1 MIKIYIII
9 LTIIVSIYI
18 LNFLFIKKTNDSYE
32 IIQKYKPDRNQIVNL
47 VNNKSPLVLLG
58 IIEDWFIYNEND
70 KIDHKKLT
78 KDVLNDNTQILNNPL
93 TTKKSYVINLY
104 KNHESKLIQE
114 NKVRHFLCLLEG
126 NISVFLF
133 NPKQNI
139 DFIKNNGLKESKYSF
154 WNNEKE
160 KLKDT
165 NFIEIKLD
173 KEQILYIPYG
183 WWYCFKV
190 NEESLI
196 LDINSDTILTGPLN
210 LIL

>member
-1 MIKIYIII
+1 MNYI
-9 LTIIVSIYI
+9 
-18 LNFLFIKKTNDSYE
+18 FIKRTNDSYE

-47 VNNKSPLVLLG
+47 VNNKSPLILLG
-58 IIEDWFIYNEND
+58 IVEDWFIYNEND

-78 KDVLNDNTQILNNPL
+78 NDVLNDNTKILNNVL
-93 TTKKSYVINLY
+93 TIKKSYIINFY
-104 KNHESKLIQE
+104 NNNQSKLIKE
-114 NKVRHFLCLLEG
+114 NNVRHFLCLLEG
-126 NISVFLF
+126 NISVYLF

-139 DFIKNNGLKESKYSF
+139 EYDLNNGIRESKYSF
-154 WNNEKE
+154 WNKEKE

-183 WWYCFKV
+183 WWYCFKS

-196 LDINSDTILTGPLN
+196 LDINSNTILTAPLN

>member
-1 MIKIYIII
+1 MNYI
-9 LTIIVSIYI
+9 
-18 LNFLFIKKTNDSYE
+18 FIKRTNDSYE

-58 IIEDWFIYNEND
+58 IIEDWFIYDEND

-78 KDVLNDNTQILNNPL
+78 KDVLNDNTRILNNVL
-93 TTKKSYVINLY
+93 TIKKSYIINFY
-104 KNHESKLIQE
+104 KNNQSKLIQE
-114 NKVRHFLCLLEG
+114 NNVRHFLCLLEG
-126 NISVFLF
+126 NISVYLF

-139 DFIKNNGLKESKYSF
+139 EYDINNGIKESKYSF
-154 WNNEKE
+154 WNEEKE

-183 WWYCFKV
+183 WWYCFKS

-196 LDINSDTILTGPLN
+196 LDINSNTILTAPLS

>member
-1 MIKIYIII
+1 MIKIYILIVFII
-9 LTIIVSIYI
+9 SIYT
-18 LNFLFIKKTNDSYE
+18 LNYIFIKRTNDSYE

-58 IIEDWFIYNEND
+58 IIEDWFIYDEND

-78 KDVLNDNTQILNNPL
+78 KDVLNDNTRILNNVL
-93 TTKKSYVINLY
+93 TIKKSYIINFY
-104 KNHESKLIQE
+104 KNNQSKLIQE
-114 NKVRHFLCLLEG
+114 NNVRHFLCLLEG
-126 NISVFLF
+126 NISVYLF

-139 DFIKNNGLKESKYSF
+139 EYDINNGIKESKYSF
-154 WNNEKE
+154 WNEEKE

-183 WWYCFKV
+183 WWYCFKS

-196 LDINSDTILTGPLN
+196 LDINSNTILTAPLS

>member
-1 MIKIYIII
+1 
-9 LTIIVSIYI
+9 
-18 LNFLFIKKTNDSYE
+18 
-32 IIQKYKPDRNQIVNL
+32 
-47 VNNKSPLVLLG
+47 
-58 IIEDWFIYNEND
+58 
-70 KIDHKKLT
+70 
-78 KDVLNDNTQILNNPL
+78 
-93 TTKKSYVINLY
+93 
-104 KNHESKLIQE
+104 ESKLIQE

>member
-1 MIKIYIII
+1 MIKIYILIVFII
-9 LTIIVSIYI
+9 SIYI
-18 LNFLFIKKTNDSYE
+18 LNYIFIKRTNDSYE

-58 IIEDWFIYNEND
+58 IIEDWFIYDEND

-78 KDVLNDNTQILNNPL
+78 KDVLNDNTRILNNVL
-93 TTKKSYVINLY
+93 TIKKSYIINFY
-104 KNHESKLIQE
+104 KNHQSKLIQE
-114 NKVRHFLCLLEG
+114 NNVRHFLCLLEG
-126 NISVFLF
+126 NISVYLF

-139 DFIKNNGLKESKYSF
+139 EYDINNSIKESKYSF
-154 WNNEKE
+154 WNEEKE

-183 WWYCFKV
+183 WWYCFKS
-190 NEESLI
+190 NKESLI
-196 LDINSDTILTGPLN
+196 LDINSNTILTAPLN

>member
-1 MIKIYIII
+1 MIKIYILILFII
-9 LTIIVSIYI
+9 SIYI
-18 LNFLFIKKTNDSYE
+18 LNYIFIKRTNDSYE

-58 IIEDWFIYNEND
+58 IIEDWFIYDEND

-78 KDVLNDNTQILNNPL
+78 KDVLNDNTRILNNVL
-93 TTKKSYVINLY
+93 TIKKSYIINFY
-104 KNHESKLIQE
+104 KNNQSKLIQE
-114 NKVRHFLCLLEG
+114 NNVRHFLCLLEG
-126 NISVFLF
+126 NISVYLF

-139 DFIKNNGLKESKYSF
+139 EYDINNGIKESKYSF
-154 WNNEKE
+154 WNEEKE

-183 WWYCFKV
+183 WWYCFKS

-196 LDINSDTILTGPLN
+196 LDINSNTILTAPLS

>member
-1 MIKIYIII
+1 MIKIYILIAFII
-9 LTIIVSIYI
+9 SIYI

-58 IIEDWFIYNEND
+58 IIEDWFIYDEND

-78 KDVLNDNTQILNNPL
+78 KDVLNDNTKILNNVL
-93 TTKKSYVINLY
+93 TIRKSYIINFY
-104 KNHESKLIQE
+104 KHNQSKLIQE
-114 NKVRHFLCLLEG
+114 NNVRHFLCLLEG
-126 NISVFLF
+126 NISVYLF

-139 DFIKNNGLKESKYSF
+139 EYDLNNGIKESKYSF
-154 WNNEKE
+154 WNEEKE

-183 WWYCFKV
+183 WWYCFKS
-190 NEESLI
+190 NEKSLI
-196 LDINSDTILTGPLN
+196 LDINSNTILTAPLN